1 MLKALVTAGAYTSG
15 NVPCTIYKNTN
26 GKYELNNGFRIHTD
40 GLTDVKANIIV
51 EATAVGD
58 LSLQAYA
65 DGIPVAGAI
74 DTQTVAVGDTYT
86 FHINDIVKT
95 VFSQASTFATIT
107 LAFSEA
113 CTLVGGDVILTYE
126 R

>member
-15 NVPCTIYKNTN
+15 NIPYTIYKNTN
-26 GKYELNNGFRIHTD
+26 NKYTLDNGFNIAVE
-40 GLTDVKANIIV
+40 GLTEIKANIV
-51 EATAVGD
+51 ATATTAGN
-58 LSLQAYA
+58 LSLVASA
-65 DGIPVAGAI
+65 NGIPIAGAI
-74 DTQTVAVGDTYT
+74 DTQTVEVGDTYT

-95 VFSQASTFATIT
+95 VFQQNTT
-107 LAFSEA
+107 LAVITFTFSSA